1 MTNVRLAQ
9 LKSIKKLF
17 VLFKLETLLWHA
29 TPTIFKK
36 TAFFE
41 RLVATT
47 GLHIRS
53 PHYSEFCLLYFTD
66 EKDECGNS
74 FKVDFAIFPENP
86 DLAIL

>member
-47 GLHIRS
+47 GLHIYVYRITVN
-53 PHYSEFCLLYFTD
+53 FAYFISQMKKMNVSTAL
-66 EKDECGNS
+66 KWTLP
-74 FKVDFAIFPENP
+74 FFLK
-86 DLAIL
+86 ILI